1 MSKKIAI
8 VLSGCGFK
16 DGSEIH
22 ESVLAIL
29 SVVKAGATPVFFAPD
44 KNQTKVTNHITD
56 DVAEEQR
63 NILNEAARIARGD
76 IKDVKELKASDAD
89 AVIFPGGYGA
99 AVNLCDFALKGP
111 DCSVDPEVERVIK
124 DFHHAKK
131 PIGAICIA
139 PALISKVLGPN
150 AVEVTIGTDKQ
161 TASAIEKTGSKHI
174 NKQVDEIHLD
184 EKNKVVSTP
193 AYMLA
198 QNIAEAEKGISKL
211 VNKVVDMA

>member
-22 ESVLAIL
+22 ESVLTIL
-29 SVVKAGATPVFFAPD
+29 SVVKTGSTPLFFAPD

-63 NILNEAARIARGD
+63 NILNESARIARGNIKD
-76 IKDVKELKASDAD
+76 IKKLKASDVD

-111 DCSVDPEVERVIK
+111 ECSVDPEVERVIK
-124 DFHHAKK
+124 DFHKAKK

-139 PALISKVLGPN
+139 PALISKVLGTHG
-150 AVEVTIGTDKQ
+150 VEVTIGTDKQ